1 MRMLQEISE
10 QNPDDLIPC
19 RFYPFQ
25 TRIRKLKF
33 PILVSYYRTQ
43 PIPRNNPMRKILIA
57 ILLCTVLC
65 AATISTSSLGQDK
78 RSKSFL
84 SNFQVGQIVLLS
96 EPGGRYEFRIIKGLE
111 VGHKVLEVGTDYVL
125 LEDAGGVTEMM
136 IPVTSIR
143 SVVRLRE

>member
-1 MRMLQEISE
+1 
-10 QNPDDLIPC
+10 
-19 RFYPFQ
+19 
-25 TRIRKLKF
+25 
-33 PILVSYYRTQ
+33 
-43 PIPRNNPMRKILIA
+43 MRKVLIS

-65 AATISTSSLGQDK
+65 AATFTTASLGQEK

-125 LEDAGGVTEMM
+125 LEDAGGVTETM

>member
-1 MRMLQEISE
+1 
-10 QNPDDLIPC
+10 
-19 RFYPFQ
+19 
-25 TRIRKLKF
+25 
-33 PILVSYYRTQ
+33 
-43 PIPRNNPMRKILIA
+43 MRKVLIT

-65 AATISTSSLGQDK
+65 AATFTTASHGQEK

-84 SNFQVGQIVLLS
+84 SNLQVGQNVLLS
-96 EPGGRYEFRIIKGLE
+96 EPGGRYEIRIIKGLE

-125 LEDAGGVTEMM
+125 LEDAGGVTETM

>member
-1 MRMLQEISE
+1 
-10 QNPDDLIPC
+10 
-19 RFYPFQ
+19 
-25 TRIRKLKF
+25 
-33 PILVSYYRTQ
+33 
-43 PIPRNNPMRKILIA
+43 MRKILIT

-65 AATISTSSLGQDK
+65 AAAFTTASLGQEK

-96 EPGGRYEFRIIKGLE
+96 EPGGRYEIRIIKGLE

-125 LEDAGGVTEMM
+125 LEDAGGVTETM
-136 IPVTSIR
+136 IPLTSIR